1 LVGMT
6 FVGTGSGEEGAARL
20 VGVAPSAGDGGGM
33 VDATTG
39 VANGVGRGEVDS
51 RSLIVLM

>member
-1 LVGMT
+1 MT
-6 FVGTGSGEEGAARL
+6 SVSMGSGEEGAARL
-20 VGVAPSAGDGGGM
+20 VGVAPSAGDGGGL

-51 RSLIVLM
+51 RSRSLIVLM

>member
-1 LVGMT
+1 VSM
-6 FVGTGSGEEGAARL
+6 GSGEEGAARL

-39 VANGVGRGEVDS
+39 VANGRGEVDS